1 MKRNLL
7 IIVSGI
13 WFSCIANGAE
23 QASWTTQSTEHQFGK
38 QVQPL
43 QILTSTETD
52 MEGRLKTA
60 SANQGTNKNTANGLK
75 TLMARHS
82 GAGINQEFWV
92 FDAWITLHQDRD
104 YDGYYHHF
112 SLEIDADT
120 EYASAQLYARL
131 YLGTNEVFQEFHV
144 TDNFTIYGDNSDDSY
159 VIETE
164 LLTGFPADDY
174 EVLIELYDAYS
185 DELVAV
191 YDGYN
196 DADLYLISLESKNY
210 DQPQV
215 EVVHEHAGSLG
226 LWGLLLMPLLLLAR
240 AKPARVG

>member
-1 MKRNLL
+1 MKGYWLL
-7 IIVSGI
+7 IVSGI
-13 WFSCIANGAE
+13 FFTFTASGA
-23 QASWTTQSTEHQFGK
+23 QQGKWTTQSTEHQFGQ
-38 QVQPL
+38 QVNTR
-43 QILTSTETD
+43 QIFSSQDPGTD
-52 MEGRLKTA
+52 GKLK
-60 SANQGTNKNTANGLK
+60 SAQGTNENTTSRLKSLMTRTSAAGL
-75 TLMARHS
+75 
-82 GAGINQEFWV
+82 NQEFWV

-112 SLEIDADT
+112 SLEIDADS

-144 TDNFTIYGDNSDDSY
+144 TDDFTIYGDNSDDSY

-210 DQPQV
+210 DKPQV
-215 EVVHEHAGSLG
+215 VVVREHAGSLG
-226 LWGLLLMPLLLLAR
+226 LWGGVLLSALLLIR
-240 AKPARVG
+240 AKTARKG